1 MKTKIITMFL
11 FLAVSGCLQEM
22 DIKLPN
28 SGYSPKNTGDGL
40 VLSTPELENINV
52 TILGKVYSDFYDQN
66 KYPTIRSLLVLK
78 NGKLISEAY
87 FKDEHDM
94 TKPHALQSATKS
106 ITSILLGIAID
117 KGFISSAQAT
127 VKDFFPE
134 YVNGEKGSI
143 TIAQLLS
150 MSAGINFND
159 ETDTEEMIN
168 QRANSIKYAL
178 SFNLKFTPGT
188 GWLYCDGNN
197 QVVSGIIAKATGMT
211 LEDFGKKYLFDP
223 LSITNYRWEKHRDNT
238 TYGAVGLWLTP
249 REMAKIGLMV
259 LDKGVY
265 NNQRIVSE
273 EWLSI
278 STSKQNPVKEYGF
291 NWALFLNYG
300 FYASG
305 HGGQKIYVF
314 PQNNLVIVTTA
325 DSFSDNGIF
334 LKDIENIA
342 NIIREASVN

>member
-1 MKTKIITMFL
+1 MKTKVITL
-11 FLAVSGCLQEM
+11 FLLLTVSGCFQET

-28 SGYSPKNTGDGL
+28 AGYSSKNIGDGL
-40 VLSTPELENINV
+40 ELSTPGLENIDETV
-52 TILGKVYSDFYDQN
+52 LGNVYSDFYDQN

-87 FKDEHDM
+87 FKDNLDL

-106 ITSILLGIAID
+106 ITSILFGIAID
-117 KGFISSAQAT
+117 KGFISSTQAT
-127 VKDFFPE
+127 VKDFFPD
-134 YVNGEKGSI
+134 YVTGEKGNI

-150 MSAGINFND
+150 MSAGINFNN

-168 QRANSIKYAL
+168 QADNSIKYAL
-178 SFNLKFTPGT
+178 SFDLKFTPGT

-223 LSITNYRWEKHRDNT
+223 LGIKNYRWEKHDDNT

-249 REMAKIGLMV
+249 RSMAKIGLMI
-259 LDKGVY
+259 LNKGLY

-273 EWLSI
+273 GWILK
-278 STSKQNPVKEYGF
+278 STVMQNPVKEYGF
-291 NWALFLNYG
+291 NWAIFLNYG

-305 HGGQKIYVF
+305 SGGQKIYVF
-314 PQNNLVIVTTA
+314 PQKNLVIVTTA
-325 DSFSDNGIF
+325 DSFSNNKLF
-334 LKDIENIA
+334 LPDIEHIA
-342 NIIREASVN
+342 NLIREAS